1 MYTAS
6 KVVIEIFSLS
16 DGKAKLL
23 NPELVRRII
32 SRERERGLTIVF
44 PLGEGVKD
52 INWLEQVKSNQSQA
66 ESQPANKTS
75 HHSTYWKCAFG
86 VVYNSE
92 KQFPTSLETSICG
105 VQ

>member
-32 SRERERGLTIVF
+32 LRERERGLTVVF
-44 PLGEGVKD
+44 PPGEGVED
-52 INWLEQVKSNQSQA
+52 LNWLEQVKSNQSQA
-66 ESQPANKTS
+66 ESQATNKTS
-75 HHSTYWKCAFG
+75 HHSTYWQPAFG
-86 VVYNSE
+86 
-92 KQFPTSLETSICG
+92 G
-105 VQ
+105 A

>member
-6 KVVIEIFSLS
+6 KVVNEIFSFS

-32 SRERERGLTIVF
+32 LREREWGLTIF
-44 PLGEGVKD
+44 LPLGKGVED

-66 ESQPANKTS
+66 ESQATNKTS

-86 VVYNSE
+86 VAYNNVHTQSNNS
-92 KQFPTSLETSICG
+92 QLH
-105 VQ
+105 